1 MAIRVIL
8 KSYSSQIFSN
18 AVEGN
23 FDEKYIFLE
32 NGTFVSVISKNK
44 QLLLLSAFLKSGSIL
59 WKIAFKGCV
68 ADLRRAYYNEVPKHE
83 Q

>member
-59 WKIAFKGCV
+59 WKNSF
-68 ADLRRAYYNEVPKHE
+68 
-83 Q
+83 